1 MILKVGVLDQSPVVE
16 GGDAAQAF
24 HDSVLLAQTVERSGY
39 HRYWVAEHHGSG
51 SFAGS
56 APEILI
62 GHIAARTT
70 QIRVGSGGVMLM
82 HYSPLKVAEVFK
94 VLGTLYP
101 GRIDMGIGRAPG
113 SDTLTAAAL
122 AYGSRL
128 GMEYFAARMAD
139 LLGFLHDTQP
149 FTQAL
154 AAVQARPIP
163 PVIPETW
170 ILGSTPDGA
179 TLAAHF
185 GLPFCYAH
193 FISQSGM
200 EKAIEVYRRDFRP
213 SPYLDRPKLALGVSA
228 LVADTVE
235 RAELLARC
243 ADLWRVRFERGSF
256 QPFPSLES
264 ARSHTFSE
272 DENQLLEGRRR
283 RQFVGDATHVGQAL
297 RDLVK
302 ATGAEE
308 LSIVAIT
315 HAIQDRC
322 RVYELL
328 APQLGLVAAT
338 DLPPHRLLA

>member
-1 MILKVGVLDQSPVVE
+1 VILKVGVLDQSPIVE

-24 HDSVLLAQTVERSGY
+24 LNSVVLAQTAERLGY
-39 HRYWVAEHHGSG
+39 HRFWVAEHHGSG

-70 QIRVGSGGVMLM
+70 RIRVGSGGVMLM

-101 GRIDMGIGRAPG
+101 GRVDLGIGRAPG
-113 SDTLTAAAL
+113 SDALTAAAL
-122 AYGSRL
+122 AYGSKP
-128 GMEYFAARMAD
+128 GMEYFAARTAD
-139 LLGFLHDTQP
+139 LLGFLHGTTP
-149 FTQAL
+149 FTEAL
-154 AAVQARPIP
+154 VPVRALPVP
-163 PVIPETW
+163 PVVPETW
-170 ILGSTPDGA
+170 VLGSTPDGA
-179 TLAAHF
+179 LLAAHF

-200 EKAIEVYRRDFRP
+200 DKAIEVYRRDFRP
-213 SPYLDRPKLALGVSA
+213 SPYLDRPKLGLGVAA
-228 LVADTVE
+228 LVADSAE

-243 ADLWRVRFERGSF
+243 TDLWRVRFEKGTF
-256 QPFPSLES
+256 EPFPSLES
-264 ARSHTFSE
+264 VRFHTFTD
-272 DENQLLEGRRR
+272 DEEKLLEGRRR
-283 RQFVGDATHVGQAL
+283 RHFVGDAGHVGQML

-302 ATGAEE
+302 DTGADE

-315 HAIQDRC
+315 HDIRDRC

-328 APQLGLVAAT
+328 APQLGLTAS
-338 DLPPHRLLA
+338 DLPHGVSINS